1 MKHTVSRIALACLA
15 LLNTVS
21 SHAANTDPF
30 DFDYEISGGIAE
42 RPALIFNDGSKTY
55 IQPRAGQVITATGGH
70 AEGPYVVVDGTPESV
85 TYTVAGRTATARWT
99 RANAFIGA
107 GARGTLATLRDD
119 QPPAFDGFTNR
130 LVLIGS
136 HGALEPVRSLKATMP
151 VANIVKALV
160 PQGWTGAAQKDVDLT
175 DASSFVTRAGEN
187 WMQALDRLMS
197 QSGLYADVDFTTRHI
212 RLHREAPKSGALNYA
227 AGEKSQPDAIAQTV
241 AANEDVVKLDAANA
255 DAPAQRA
262 SLLAEY
268 FGAQAIRDGDD
279 THTQIRFAS
288 KPARELTFKTPD
300 GRSLHSKWNGETNV
314 MTVERAER
322 IFVSDGS
329 KSVEIGRSAGTVYD
343 FDQANA
349 AHLLAVFDNDG
360 HTYFKFADS
369 VIQIHVADV
378 KHLGSG
384 EQKGRYY
391 MFNGTSEQFIVTA
404 DGNTVNVTRRHDV
417 KYFERAAPGSPA
429 APAAPETA
437 VAKS

>member
-1 MKHTVSRIALACLA
+1 MKHTVSRIALACIA
-15 LLNTVS
+15 LLNAMA

-55 IQPRAGQVITATGGH
+55 IQPRAGQVITASGGH
-70 AEGPYVVVDGTPESV
+70 AEGPYIVVDGTPESV
-85 TYTVAGRTATARWT
+85 SYTVAGRTATARWT
-99 RANAFIGA
+99 KANTFIGG
-107 GARGTLATLRDD
+107 GARGALAALRDD

-136 HGALEPVRSLKATMP
+136 HGALEPVRSLKANMP
-151 VANIVKALV
+151 VANTVKALV
-160 PQGWTGAAQKDVDLT
+160 PQGWTGSAQKDVDLT
-175 DASSFVTRAGEN
+175 DTTAFATRPGEN
-187 WMQALDRLMS
+187 WMQALDRLMT
-197 QSGLYADVDFTTRHI
+197 QSGMYADVDFTARHI

-241 AANEDVVKLDAANA
+241 AAKESAAQS
-255 DAPAQRA
+255 DAPTSRG

-279 THTQIRFAS
+279 THMQIRFVA
-288 KPARELTFKTPD
+288 KPARELTFKTPE
-300 GRSLHSKWNGETNV
+300 GRSLHPKWDGAMNV

-322 IFVSDGS
+322 IVVSDGS
-329 KSVEIGRSAGTVYD
+329 KSIEVGRSAGTVYD
-343 FDQANA
+343 FDQANP

-384 EQKGRYY
+384 EQKGRFY

-417 KYFERAAPGSPA
+417 KYFERPAPD
-429 APAAPETA
+429 APTTQPGATA

>member
-1 MKHTVSRIALACLA
+1 MKHTVSRIALACIA
-15 LLNTVS
+15 LLNVMA

-55 IQPRAGQVITATGGH
+55 IQPRAGQVITASGGH
-70 AEGPYVVVDGTPESV
+70 AEGPYIVVDGTPESV
-85 TYTVAGRTATARWT
+85 SYTVAGRTATARWT
-99 RANAFIGA
+99 RANTFIGG
-107 GARGTLATLRDD
+107 GARGALAALRDD

-136 HGALEPVRSLKATMP
+136 HGALEPVRSLKASMP
-151 VANIVKALV
+151 VANTVKALV
-160 PQGWTGAAQKDVDLT
+160 PQGWTGSAQKDVDLT
-175 DASSFVTRAGEN
+175 EAAAFSTRQGEN
-187 WMQALDRLMS
+187 WMQALDRLMT

-227 AGEKSQPDAIAQTV
+227 AGETSQPDAIAQTV
-241 AANEDVVKLDAANA
+241 AAREDAAKP
-255 DAPAQRA
+255 DTPSPRA
-262 SLLAEY
+262 SLLADY

-279 THTQIRFAS
+279 THTQIRFSS
-288 KPARELTFKTPD
+288 KPAHELTFKTPE
-300 GRSLHSKWNGETNV
+300 GRSLHPKWNGDTNV
-314 MTVERAER
+314 MTVERADR
-322 IFVSDGS
+322 IVVSDGS
-329 KSVEIGRSAGTVYD
+329 KSVEVGRSAGTVYD
-343 FDQANA
+343 FDQANT

-369 VIQIHVADV
+369 VVQVHVADV

-417 KYFERAAPGSPA
+417 KYFERPATGAPVMQPGA
-429 APAAPETA
+429 TA